1 MVREESAEVKLSR
14 KVSGYLVVEI
24 YLGDDVFLFEGREK
38 TSPQYLSWIFPSRAR
53 CVFSS
58 SARC

>member
-24 YLGDDVFLFEGREK
+24 YLGGDVFLFEGREK
-38 TSPQYLSWIFPSRAR
+38 SRIFSLRYLK
-53 CVFSS
+53 
-58 SARC
+58 